1 MPYIH
6 APEDITRK
14 YAMERNDMTNWL
26 NSDTDIDYK
35 VVIPSLLLEINTKID
50 LLIYKIKNII

>member
-1 MPYIH
+1 
-6 APEDITRK
+6 
-14 YAMERNDMTNWL
+14 MEKDMTNWL